1 MKCEARNTHR
11 TDILGNGRKSDQEI
25 FSSLLKRWQKRFGY
39 LSVFAAVPAIV
50 ASQLHVTR
58 TVKAHPGAET
68 NTGKPQSPRK
78 LNMSFSSRSLL
89 KRQSEFRLPHQS
101 ASNVSL
107 APLGGPDDCPG
118 KPITPGTYTSAV
130 PFVDSGD
137 TTGANNTINTMY
149 AYCAYSTIGTSGPDH
164 IYSFTLSAKGA
175 HPQIQISTSSSSYR
189 PLIYFLDDQNQA
201 CPAGTGNDNILC
213 WCFWR
218 IGDSQSTT
226 IDLSWGLIPINVPLH
241 LVIDSD
247 RTDSDGAGPYTI
259 RMQDVTVAPL
269 VSPNQIDGSEFFV
282 SQHYRDFLNSEPDPE
297 GMAFSTNQMTSCGG
311 DQGCIEVR
319 RINDSG
325 AFFLSIEFQ
334 ENGYLAYRT
343 YLAAYGRLPSALV
356 PITFSEFVPDS
367 QAIGH
372 DVIVRQP
379 GWQTALENNKRS
391 FFLDFVLRPRFTT
404 AFPPAM
410 SAQEFVDKLNSN
422 AGNPLSQTERDQLVS
437 DLAGGRLSRAEALR
451 LVAENQKLVQVEFN
465 RAFVL
470 MQYFGYLR
478 RNPNDAPDGNFVG
491 YNFWLEKLD
500 RFNGDFIAA
509 EMVKAFLS
517 SIEYRRRFGP

>member
-89 KRQSEFRLPHQS
+89 KRQSEFRLPHQN
-101 ASNVSL
+101 ASEGSL
-107 APLGGPDDCPG
+107 ATLAGPDDCPG

-130 PFVDSGD
+130 PFVESGN
-137 TTGANNTINTMY
+137 TTGANNTINSMY
-149 AYCAYSTIGTSGPDH
+149 AYCAYSTVGTGGPDH

-189 PLIYFLDDQNQA
+189 PLIYFLDDQTQA
-201 CPAGTGNDNILC
+201 CPAGTGNDNTFW
-213 WCFWR
+213 WCLWR

-259 RMQDVTVAPL
+259 RMQDVTVAPSA
-269 VSPNQIDGSEFFV
+269 SPNQIDDAEFFV
-282 SQHYRDFLNSEPDPE
+282 SQHYRDFLNREPDPE
-297 GMAFSTNQMTSCGG
+297 GLAFWTNQITSCGG
-311 DQGCIEVR
+311 DQVRVEVR
-319 RINDSG
+319 GINDSVL
-325 AFFLSIEFQ
+325 FFLSIEFQ
-334 ENGYLAYRT
+334 ETGYLAYRT
-343 YLAAYGRLPSALV
+343 YLAAYGNPPNAPV
-356 PITFSEFVPDS
+356 PITFSEFIPDS
-367 QAIGH
+367 QAIGR
-372 DVIVRQP
+372 DVIVRQS
-379 GWQTALENNKRS
+379 GWEQVLENNKRL
-391 FFLDFVLRPRFTT
+391 FAMQFVDRLRFMT

-410 SAQEFVDKLNSN
+410 SAREFVDKLNAN
-422 AGNPLSQTERDQLVS
+422 AGNPLSQAERDQLIG
-437 DLAGGRLSRAEALR
+437 DLAGGARSRAEILR
-451 LVAENQKLVQVEFN
+451 TIAENPKLVQAEFT

-478 RNPNDAPDGNFVG
+478 RNPNDAPDGNFDG
-491 YNFWLEKLD
+491 YNFWLDKLN
-500 RFNGDFIAA
+500 RFNGDYIQA